1 MQPSGYDEYE
11 GIFGPLGVY
20 GSRDSRYASRGF
32 RGANAS
38 NGGGGGRSAQR
49 GQRRSAGSAA
59 FRRTAASTHDFD
71 ARSKYLAARQSKRR
85 MKLFGADSDA
95 EDDEN
100 AADDATAFTSKPP
113 SHPVAADARQV
124 WLPTRSFSFRQRAGK
139 LDVRAIAR
147 LDLEKIVATTDIDAI
162 QRHLENLAFADVTLE
177 DVQRY
182 SDAYFLKLF
191 QIAQLTLEYLL
202 NVQDSL
208 VTHSEDMETQCEQ
221 LLEECQQL
229 ETENDKCEAE
239 IAALKK
245 DIRQKQRTLAT
256 FEVMLLNA
264 STAQR
269 RGGARASGSME
280 KENAAKEANAL
291 VDKLLERSVDAKEQG
306 AIESPVDC
314 VICSKKFISAEYL
327 LRHQQRKHQQQRGGK
342 PKRCS
347 KKKASSSSKSSRDED
362 DEDDKP
368 RKTKTHPLPPE
379 VVKALEE
386 KNEIAKQLV
395 QLQGQWRCEQEAREA
410 QSKLLEGQQSQLTS
424 HLVGN
429 LSKLQDMLVEI
440 EKKQETTKQDM
451 MRYTQETITRL
462 QQDAANAQ
470 LLKRTE
476 SRAGRLESDEEEDE
490 KRRSMTKK
498 AKDADADDVRHEQ
511 QLEKMMEVF
520 FKAQA
525 QQQQEIDALAQE
537 NSKLLQKKTKQ
548 KKKKRYEADSS
559 SLLQMAALDARR
571 FGIDH
576 GGEMTQQEALSPA
589 VKAVVLEDKLVQTD
603 DEDDR
608 KEADSKTISTSSQ
621 EVQTEP
627 ITLPIVE
634 KTPVPAR
641 EPARRQ
647 SLNERKPQ
655 PSAIPK
661 PKPKLKTP
669 VEEKQTPVIV
679 EETKT
684 EPLLPAKLDVPP
696 PEDNETRLQH
706 AAHLVGKVALGF
718 LTRKTLQNP
727 ANWLISLPLS
737 ALETVLS
744 GHEFRQLRARMAD
757 NNGHQHS
764 TSKEI
769 SVEVEQGT
777 TANELRAAIAQGLSS
792 GDQEGSNDGVTIN
805 YHRIVLHHTETH
817 EELHGDQSVYGFKN
831 QIEIE
836 IIPCYD
842 AAEDHVADVVDFHN
856 EISDR
861 LHEVKRASLSLSPGT
876 FELLAGAAATGD
888 DESKDSEDARDL
900 ALRRLV
906 RLQARVRSFLAK
918 RKIME
923 IKIDRLVDARV
934 LKMRRLSTLQ
944 RQNTSSPPSD
954 PEVAQQRKKVE
965 QRLAATL
972 HDKLQAAG
980 TRSTR
985 SLSTEAYGQHVQA
998 LVQDQ
1003 SKLPGLVQLRIQE
1016 LQQRLEHLVKSEY
1029 DPVKAKV
1036 SEQQSIAATKIQGAV
1051 QVATARRR
1059 LRTLLGRDRQE
1070 KPSPTEEEEEEKETA
1085 PTPDSHASDPTRSSP
1100 REDDTWHHSQ
1110 SLDAQDLDD
1119 DFDAQEI
1126 EKLANAYEDGI
1137 VVAESTEV
1145 TSPRVAHEDDK
1156 AADEKE
1162 DAPPATEQ
1170 KRQSTLAPMELDDLE
1185 EKPRS
1190 QPVVRRT
1197 MTITPPL
1204 RESNITVPPQQQR
1217 AGTPVRQVETGD
1229 SGHSPRPQSEREVIS
1244 PFSKTPLLSRR
1255 GRGAP
1260 VTRRGSG
1267 YDNAR

>member
-1 MQPSGYDEYE
+1 MQSSGYDEYE
-11 GIFGPLGVY
+11 GIFEPLGVY
-20 GSRDSRYASRGF
+20 GSRSSRYTSRGF
-32 RGANAS
+32 GSANAF
-38 NGGGGGRSAQR
+38 NGGGGGSSRSAR
-49 GQRRSAGSAA
+49 RHQRRSTGSAA
-59 FRRTAASTHDFD
+59 FRHTAASMHDFE
-71 ARSKYLAARQSKRR
+71 ARSQVFAARQ
-85 MKLFGADSDA
+85 M
-95 EDDEN
+95 
-100 AADDATAFTSKPP
+100 
-113 SHPVAADARQV
+113 

-139 LDVRAIAR
+139 LDMRAIAR
-147 LDLEKIVATTDIDAI
+147 LDLEKIVANTDIDVI

-177 DVQRY
+177 DVQHY

-229 ETENDKCEAE
+229 ETDNDKCEAE

-269 RGGARASGSME
+269 RGGARVSGSME
-280 KENAAKEANAL
+280 KENAAKEVNAL
-291 VDKLLERSVDAKEQG
+291 VDKLLGSSIDAKEEE
-306 AIESPVDC
+306 AIDTPVDC
-314 VICSKKFISAEYL
+314 VVCGKKFVSAEYL

-342 PKRCS
+342 PKKRS
-347 KKKASSSSKSSRDED
+347 KKKASGSSESSRDDNGED
-362 DEDDKP
+362 GKP
-368 RKTKTHPLPPE
+368 RKTKTHLLPAE

-386 KNEIAKQLV
+386 KSELAKQLA
-395 QLQGQWRCEQEAREA
+395 QLQDQWRREQEACEA
-410 QSKLLEGQQSQLTS
+410 QSKLLESQQSQLTS

-440 EKKQETTKQDM
+440 EKKQEATKQDM

-470 LLKRTE
+470 LLKRAE
-476 SRAGRLESDEEEDE
+476 SRAGKLESDEEEEE
-490 KRRSMTKK
+490 KRQSMAKKTK
-498 AKDADADDVRHEQ
+498 DDNANDLRHEK

-548 KKKKRYEADSS
+548 KKKKRHEADTS

-576 GGEMTQQEALSPA
+576 GDQVAQQEPLPPA

-608 KEADSKTISTSSQ
+608 KKADSKPVSQSTQ

-627 ITLPIVE
+627 TALPIVE
-634 KTPVPAR
+634 KAPAPVR

-647 SLNERKPQ
+647 SSNECKPQ
-655 PSAIPK
+655 PSVIPK
-661 PKPKLKTP
+661 PKPKP
-669 VEEKQTPVIV
+669 AARVEEKQTPVIV

-684 EPLLPAKLDVPP
+684 EPPPPAKLDSPP

-706 AAHLVGKVALGF
+706 AARLVGKVALGF

-744 GHEFRQLRARMAD
+744 EHEYQQLYARLTNNDGHR
-757 NNGHQHS
+757 HS
-764 TSKEI
+764 TNKEI
-769 SVEVEQGT
+769 TVEVEHGM
-777 TANELRAAIAQGLSS
+777 TANELRAAVARGLSS
-792 GDQEGSNDGVTIN
+792 EDQEDNSDEVTIDC
-805 YHRIVLHHTETH
+805 HRIVLHRTETH
-817 EELHGDQSVYGFKN
+817 EELHGDRLVHGLKN
-831 QIEIE
+831 QTEVE
-836 IIPCYD
+836 IIPFHE

-856 EISDR
+856 EVSDC
-861 LHEVKRASLSLSPGT
+861 LHEIKRASLSLPPDA
-876 FELLAGAAATGD
+876 FDPLAGAAAAD
-888 DESKDSEDARDL
+888 DKSKDSDDVREL
-900 ALRRLV
+900 ALQWLV

-918 RKIME
+918 RKVVK
-923 IKIDRLVDARV
+923 IKVDRLVDARV
-934 LKMRRLSTLQ
+934 LKMRRSSILG
-944 RQNTSSPPSD
+944 RKNTPSPPSN
-954 PEVAQQRKKVE
+954 PEVARQCKRVE

-972 HDKLQAAG
+972 QGKLKATG

-985 SLSTEAYGQHVQA
+985 SLSTEVFEQHVQA
-998 LVQDQ
+998 LAQEQ
-1003 SKLPGLVQLRIQE
+1003 SKLPEPVQSRIQE
-1016 LQQRLEHLVKSEY
+1016 LQQRLEHLVKTEY
-1029 DPVKAKV
+1029 DPLKAKV
-1036 SEQQSIAATKIQGAV
+1036 HEQQSIAAMKIQGAV
-1051 QVATARRR
+1051 QVTIARRR
-1059 LRTLLGRDRQE
+1059 LQALLGRDRHE
-1070 KPSPTEEEEEEKETA
+1070 KLSPAEEEKETA
-1085 PTPDSHASDPTRSSP
+1085 PDSPASISIRSSP
-1100 REDDTWHHSQ
+1100 REGDTRHHSQ

-1119 DFDAQEI
+1119 DFDSQEI
-1126 EKLANAYEDGI
+1126 GKLANAYEDGV
-1137 VVAESTEV
+1137 VVAESTSAE
-1145 TSPRVAHEDDK
+1145 K
-1156 AADEKE
+1156 KE
-1162 DAPPATEQ
+1162 DSPPAMEQ
-1170 KRQSTLAPMELDDLE
+1170 KRQSTPVPMEFDDLE
-1185 EKPRS
+1185 EKLRP

-1197 MTITPPL
+1197 VTITPPL
-1204 RESNITVPPQQQR
+1204 RESNVTVPPQQQR
-1217 AGTPVRQVETGD
+1217 AGTPIRHVETGD
-1229 SGHSPRPQSEREVIS
+1229 LGDSPRPQSEREVIS

-1255 GRGAP
+1255 GGGAP
-1260 VTRRGSG
+1260 ATRRDSG
-1267 YDNAR
+1267 YNNAR